1 MSEFL
6 YEPALETR
14 SLQATNQVRSLKPP
28 DLAQY
33 RRGYYV
39 QVQGVVKC
47 SLVKLLVKLLGKSLG
62 KSLGK
67 LLGKEIADFFS
78 EFLSN
83 NVALNREL
91 GG

>member
-6 YEPALETR
+6 YEPAIETR
-14 SLQATNQVRSLKPP
+14 SLQATNQVRNLKRP

-33 RRGYYV
+33 RSGYYV

-47 SLVKLLVKLLGKSLG
+47 
-62 KSLGK
+62 SLGK